1 MKKTTAPIKFDSD
14 DTEGSDLSYESSFD
28 EKEDNQGASS
38 SLFKIIMKTNLANVI
53 IIFCIYWWCPSEEQ
67 KNINLFKE
75 QMVRYMLTHP
85 ELQDDI
91 KFSKDLVSA

>member
-38 SLFKIIMKTNLANVI
+38 TSFLFHGNQ
-53 IIFCIYWWCPSEEQ
+53 FC
-67 KNINLFKE
+67 
-75 QMVRYMLTHP
+75 
-85 ELQDDI
+85 
-91 KFSKDLVSA
+91 

>member
-38 SLFKIIMKTNLANVI
+38 SSFFVSLKSILLKVI
-53 IIFCIYWWCPSEEQ
+53 VILCFY
-67 KNINLFKE
+67 
-75 QMVRYMLTHP
+75 
-85 ELQDDI
+85 
-91 KFSKDLVSA
+91 

>member
-38 SLFKIIMKTNLANVI
+38 SLFKIIMKTNLAKCNCYFVFI
-53 IIFCIYWWCPSEEQ
+53 
-67 KNINLFKE
+67 
-75 QMVRYMLTHP
+75 
-85 ELQDDI
+85 DDAHQR
-91 KFSKDLVSA
+91 SKRTSTCSRSRWYVTC

>member
-1 MKKTTAPIKFDSD
+1 MKKTAAPIKFDSD

-28 EKEDNQGASS
+28 EKEDNQGAS
-38 SLFKIIMKTNLANVI
+38 K
-53 IIFCIYWWCPSEEQ
+53 EQ

-85 ELQDDI
+85 EL
-91 KFSKDLVSA
+91 

>member
-53 IIFCIYWWCPSEEQ
+53 IILYLLMMPIRGA
-67 KNINLFKE
+67 KE
-75 QMVRYMLTHP
+75 HQ
-85 ELQDDI
+85 
-91 KFSKDLVSA
+91 LVQGADGTLHANSP